1 MRIPQEKLDEI
12 AQANDIIDVISSYTP
27 VKKRGKSFLALC
39 PFHPDK
45 HPSLNISQEKQV
57 YHCFSCKAS
66 GNVYRFVQEYEK
78 ITFFEAVEKLAIR
91 AGIELNLKQ
100 TSPDISNEISRLFE
114 MNKIAAKF
122 FNNNLNNLNESE
134 EDFIYGYLIKRNIKN
149 QTTTKF
155 GIGYANKEWDS
166 LLNHFK
172 EENVFTPDDLEK
184 GGLLVQSDKD
194 KEKYYDRFR
203 GRLIF
208 PIFNEN
214 DKVVGFGGRK
224 LYEDDPG
231 GKYINSPE
239 TKIYNKSRILY
250 GLNFSKESIRIQD
263 FVILVEGY
271 MDVIALSQAEIT
283 NVVASSGTSLTEEQ
297 VKLISRY
304 TKNVVILFDADL
316 AGIKAAKRGIEIV
329 LEAGLELSVVTLPEG
344 EDPDSLINKKGKE
357 EVQKLLDKKQSV
369 INFISSLYEKENKLS
384 SVDDKTEF
392 IKEIIS
398 YISRIPYKIKR
409 DFYIKELSSLYNLYE
424 SDLKDEL
431 NIVVKKFRKDT
442 YQKSSVI
449 VSRRRLVKNK
459 KSGEEPSPKELEL
472 IRVFVNGNEKSARYL
487 EEELET
493 ALIKNQRVL
502 KIVEVFLDELINE
515 GRIDIAQVLNKF
527 DNDEERSII
536 SEASLDK
543 HELSVYGKNI
553 KNNLIGSYSINSI
566 DYEKFAR
573 DVIRELKIED
583 LEEKKYKLMEDTTKL
598 EINSNKIA
606 EIQRQINE
614 LRKQ

>member
-1 MRIPQEKLDEI
+1 MRIPQEKLEEI

-27 VKKRGKSFLALC
+27 VKKRGKAFLALC

-78 ITFFEAVEKLAIR
+78 ITFFEAAEKLAIR

-114 MNKIAAKF
+114 MNKITAKF

-149 QTTTKF
+149 QTTIKF

-166 LLNHFK
+166 LTNHFK
-172 EENVFTPDDLEK
+172 EENVFTHDELEK
-184 GGLLVQSDKD
+184 GGLLVKSDKD

-203 GRLIF
+203 GRLMF

-239 TKIYNKSRILY
+239 TKIYNKSKILY
-250 GLNFSKESIRIQD
+250 GLNFAKESIRTQD

-271 MDVIALSQAEIT
+271 MDVIALSQAGIT

-297 VKLISRY
+297 VKLVSRY
-304 TKNVVILFDADL
+304 SKNVVIIFDADL
-316 AGIKAAKRGIEIV
+316 AGIKAAKRGIEII
-329 LEAGLELSVVTLPEG
+329 LEAGLELSVVSLPEG

-357 EVQKLLDKKQSV
+357 EIQKLLNNKKSI
-369 INFISSLYEKENKLS
+369 INFISSLYEKENKMS
-384 SVDDKTEF
+384 TVDDKTEF
-392 IKEIIS
+392 IKETIS
-398 YISRIPYKIKR
+398 YVSRIPNKIKR
-409 DFYIKELSSLYNLYE
+409 AFYIKELSSLYNLYE
-424 SDLKDEL
+424 SDLRDEL
-431 NIVVKKFRKDT
+431 NIAVSKYRKET
-442 YQKSSVI
+442 FPKSSVVI
-449 VSRRRLVKNK
+449 PRK
-459 KSGEEPSPKELEL
+459 KSLKDIRSGKQPSQEEMDL
-472 IRVFVNGNEKSARYL
+472 IEIFIKGDEESISYL
-487 EEELET
+487 ENNLET
-493 ALIKNQRVL
+493 SFIKNILIL
-502 KIVEVFLDELINE
+502 KITEIFLDEYMNE
-515 GRIDIAQVLNKF
+515 GRIAVSKVLN
-527 DNDEERSII
+527 NIEDEEVI
-536 SEASLDK
+536 SLITKATLDK
-543 HELSVYGKNI
+543 HELSVYDKS
-553 KNNLIGSYSINSI
+553 KNNLIGTPRKNTI
-566 DYEKFAR
+566 DYLKYAKDIIKKF
-573 DVIRELKIED
+573 KINE
-583 LEEKKYKLMEDTTKL
+583 LEEEIRVLGKDETK
-598 EINSNKIA
+598 INKII
-606 EIQRQINE
+606 EIKKQINE
-614 LRKQ
+614 LSKP